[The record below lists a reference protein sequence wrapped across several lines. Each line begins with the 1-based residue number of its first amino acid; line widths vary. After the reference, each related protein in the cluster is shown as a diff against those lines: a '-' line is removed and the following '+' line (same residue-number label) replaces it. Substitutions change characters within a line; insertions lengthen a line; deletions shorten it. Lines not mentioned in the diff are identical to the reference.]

1 MTNFKTKKQGT
12 NLNLISSAL
21 LVVGLLVAGNVSAD
35 ELKKNVQIEET
46 QSEQV
51 QNQLINWQEK
61 MTVSLS
67 EKMDSKLQ
75 NIIIQAENTRLLK
88 QKTQNMLALAD

>member
-35 ELKKNVQIEET
+35 ELKKNVQIEEA